1 MAVTVDVNIMEKKVE
16 KHNNKLREII
26 RTTQK
31 WSTNN
36 TYRKDEFMKRAKNR
50 PHKASPRL

>member
-31 WSTNN
+31 
-36 TYRKDEFMKRAKNR
+36 
-50 PHKASPRL
+50 